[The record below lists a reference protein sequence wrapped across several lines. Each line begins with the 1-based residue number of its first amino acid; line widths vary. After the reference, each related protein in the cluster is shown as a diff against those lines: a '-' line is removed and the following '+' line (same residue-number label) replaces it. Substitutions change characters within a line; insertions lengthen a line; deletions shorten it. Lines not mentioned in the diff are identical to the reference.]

1 MFDVKW
7 GPTCQSCNAYV
18 TVRRNDEDRSSPP
31 FIGDRPPPFVGDVKI
46 AYCI

>member
-1 MFDVKW
+1 MFDVQW
-7 GPTCQSCNAYV
+7 RPTPSCNAYV

-31 FIGDRPPPFVGDVKI
+31 FIGDRPPPFVGHVKI